1 VQSQVVAALSGD
13 AQRSGPSGPT
23 TQSLPDDL
31 TPREAEVLALI
42 AEGLTNA
49 EIAER
54 LFVRPT
60 TIKSDINHLFAKAS
74 LRDRTQA
81 VNYAYRSGIATLPR

>member
-1 VQSQVVAALSGD
+1 M
-13 AQRSGPSGPT
+13 
-23 TQSLPDDL
+23 
-31 TPREAEVLALI
+31 LALI

-54 LFVRPT
+54 LFVSPT
-60 TIKSDINHLFAKAS
+60 TIKSHINHLFAKAG

-81 VNYAYRSGIATLPR
+81 VNYAYRTGIATPPK